1 MISYFVR
8 QGDNGNG
15 NCDRVLEVGK
25 NLFTGEDNF
34 KEALGSLT
42 SLEAD
47 LLLISASV
55 FAVDRATVR
64 GEREDIT
71 REIELQIPVVNS
83 GRLEPLTT
91 QIEEI
96 LRNLSHDTWIIK
108 LRQVSGNPETDVQ
121 CGEQGGR
128 TLLFSGGLDSLA
140 AAIEFGN
147 QEKTLQLVSHI
158 TKNSTTDQAQKRLAV
173 CLKDHGLN
181 LPHHQFFVSSSSQ
194 NVGPSQFKHDIEPT
208 QRTRSFLFLVLGALV
223 ARQAGHS
230 EVVYL
235 AENGQM
241 AIHLPL
247 TQGRIGAF
255 STHTA
260 DPNVLVGMED
270 FLSDALDM
278 PLKILNPYVHLTK
291 AEVVKKVINFSPDML
306 QVANSCWASAR
317 ARARFGGGIT
327 HCGACI
333 PCFIRRIAIEYSIS
347 EDPTAYGRDCWRE
360 EISQLGPK
368 DDGRRHIADLAE
380 FIVRIESLS
389 SEDIKFEWPE
399 LFSPNINDTEVIEM
413 YKRFS
418 KEARIVLSR
427 YSALEPFL
435 S

>member
-1 MISYFVR
+1 MISYFVCR
-8 QGDNGNG
+8 GDNGDG
-15 NCDRVLEVGK
+15 NCDRVLEVGR

-34 KEALGSLT
+34 KEAFGSLT
-42 SLEAD
+42 SLESD
-47 LLLISASV
+47 LLLISASI
-55 FAVDRATVR
+55 FAADRATVR

-83 GRLEPLTT
+83 GRLEALTT

-108 LRQVSGNPETDVQ
+108 LRQVSGNPEWGVQ
-121 CGEQGGR
+121 SGKEGGR

-140 AAIEFGN
+140 AAIEFGK

-158 TKNSTTDQAQKRLAV
+158 TRNSTTVQAQRKLAA
-173 CLKDHGLN
+173 CLKDHGRD
-181 LPHHQFFVSSSSQ
+181 LPHHQFFVSSRSS
-194 NVGPSQFKHDIEPT
+194 GPSQFNHAIEDT
-208 QRTRSFLFLVLGALV
+208 QRTRSFLFLVLGALA

-230 EVVYL
+230 EVLYL

-247 TQGRIGAF
+247 TQARIGAF

-260 DPNVLVGMED
+260 HPDVLVGMEA
-270 FLSDALDM
+270 FLSKALDT
-278 PLKILNPYVHLTK
+278 PFKLLNPYVHLTK
-291 AEVVKKVINFSPDML
+291 AEVVKKIIDFSGDMI
-306 QVANSCWASAR
+306 QATNSCWRSAHL
-317 ARARFGGGIT
+317 GGGIT
-327 HCGACI
+327 HCGECI

-368 DDGRRHIADLAE
+368 DNGRRHIVDLAE

-389 SEDIKFEWPE
+389 PEDIRFEWPE
-399 LFSPNINDTEVIEM
+399 LYSSNINDTEVIAM

-418 KEARIVLSR
+418 KEARVVLSR
-427 YSALEPFL
+427 YSTLESIL

>member
-8 QGDNGNG
+8 QGDNGDG
-15 NCDRVLEVGK
+15 NCDRVLEVGR
-25 NLFTGEDNF
+25 NLFTGEDDF
-34 KEALGSLT
+34 KEPFRPLT

-55 FAVDRATVR
+55 FAADRATVR

-91 QIEEI
+91 QIEKI

-108 LRQVSGNPETDVQ
+108 LRQVSGTPEKVVQ
-121 CGEQGGR
+121 CGERDGR

-140 AAIEFGN
+140 AAVEFGK
-147 QEKTLQLVSHI
+147 QEKNLQLVSHI
-158 TKNSTTDQAQKRLAV
+158 TRNRTTDQAQRKLAA
-173 CLKDHGLN
+173 CLKDHRLD
-181 LPHHQFFVSSSSQ
+181 LPHHQFFVSSSSRQ
-194 NVGPSQFKHDIEPT
+194 VGPSQFKHDMEDT
-208 QRTRSFLFLVLGALV
+208 QRTRSFLFLVLGALA
-223 ARQAGHS
+223 ARHAGHS

-260 DPNVLVGMED
+260 HPNVLVGMEA

-306 QVANSCWASAR
+306 QVANSCWRSAR
-317 ARARFGGGIT
+317 PFGGGFT
-327 HCGACI
+327 HCGECI
-333 PCFIRRIAIEYSIS
+333 PCFIRRIAIEYSIA
-347 EDPTAYGRDCWRE
+347 EDPTAYRRDCWRE

-368 DDGRRHIADLAE
+368 DDGRRHIVDLAE

-399 LFSPNINDTEVIEM
+399 LYSSNINDTEVIEM

>member
-8 QGDNGNG
+8 RGDNEDG
-15 NCDRVLEVGK
+15 NCDRVLEVGR
-25 NLFTGEDNF
+25 NLFTGEDDF
-34 KEALGSLT
+34 KEAFGPLT
-42 SLEAD
+42 SLEVD

-55 FAVDRATVR
+55 FAADRATVR
-64 GEREDIT
+64 GERENIT

-83 GRLEPLTT
+83 GRLESLTK

-108 LRQVSGNPETDVQ
+108 LRQVPGKPEKDVQ
-121 CGEQGGR
+121 CDEESGR

-140 AAIEFGN
+140 AAIEFGKG
-147 QEKTLQLVSHI
+147 EKTLQLVSHI
-158 TKNSTTDQAQKRLAV
+158 TRNSTTVQAQRKLAA
-173 CLKDHGLN
+173 CLKDRGLD
-181 LPHHQFFVSSSSQ
+181 LPHHQFFVSSRSS
-194 NVGPSQFKHDIEPT
+194 GPSQFNHAIEDT
-208 QRTRSFLFLVLGALV
+208 QRTRSFLFLVLGALA
-223 ARQAGHS
+223 ARQAGHA

-247 TQGRIGAF
+247 TQARIGAF

-260 DPNVLVGMED
+260 HPDVLVGMEA
-270 FLSDALDM
+270 FLSQALDT
-278 PLKILNPYVHLTK
+278 PFKILNPYVHLTK
-291 AEVVKKVINFSPDML
+291 AEVVKKIINFSPDML
-306 QVANSCWASAR
+306 QVANSCWRSAHL
-317 ARARFGGGIT
+317 GHGIT
-327 HCGACI
+327 HCGECI

-360 EISQLGPK
+360 EISQLGPT
-368 DDGRRHIADLAE
+368 DNGRRHIVDLAE

-389 SEDIKFEWPE
+389 SEDIRFEWPE
-399 LFSPNINDTEVIEM
+399 LYSSNINYTEVIAM

-418 KEARIVLSR
+418 KEARIVLNR
-427 YSALEPFL
+427 YSTLESLL

>member
-25 NLFTGEDNF
+25 NLFTGEDSF
-34 KEALGSLT
+34 KEVFGPLT

-55 FAVDRATVR
+55 FAADRATAR
-64 GEREDIT
+64 GKREDIT

-83 GRLEPLTT
+83 GRLEPLTK
-91 QIEEI
+91 QIEKI
-96 LRNLSHDTWIIK
+96 LRILSHDTWIIK
-108 LRQVSGNPETDVQ
+108 LRQVSGNPEKDVQ
-121 CGEQGGR
+121 YDEEGGR

-140 AAIEFGN
+140 AAIEFGK
-147 QEKTLQLVSHI
+147 QEKTLQLVSDI
-158 TKNSTTDQAQKRLAV
+158 THNRTTNQAQIKLAA
-173 CLKDHGLN
+173 CLKDHGLD
-181 LPHHQFFVSSSSQ
+181 LPHHQFFVSSSSRQ
-194 NVGPSQFKHDIEPT
+194 VGPNHFKHAAEDS
-208 QRTRSFLFLVLGALV
+208 QRTRSFLFLVLGALA
-223 ARQAGHS
+223 ARHAGHS

-247 TQGRIGAF
+247 THGRIGAF

-260 DPNVLVGMED
+260 HPNVLVGMEA
-270 FLSDALDM
+270 FLSKAFKRSF
-278 PLKILNPYVHLTK
+278 KILNPYVHLTK
-291 AEVVKKVINFSPDML
+291 AQVVKKVINFSQDML
-306 QVANSCWASAR
+306 EVANSCWRS
-317 ARARFGGGIT
+317 ARFGGDIT
-327 HCGACI
+327 HCGECI

-347 EDPTAYGRDCWRE
+347 EDPTAYGKDCWGA
-360 EISQLGPK
+360 EIGQPGP
-368 DDGRRHIADLAE
+368 DNIGRRNIADLAE
-380 FIVRIESLS
+380 FILRIESSS
-389 SEDIKFEWPE
+389 SEDIKSEWPE
-399 LFSPNINDTEVIEM
+399 LYSSNINETEVIAM

>member
-8 QGDNGNG
+8 REDNGDG
-15 NCDRVLEVGK
+15 NCDRILQVGK
-25 NLFTGEDNF
+25 NLFTGENNF
-34 KEALGSLT
+34 KEAFGSLT
-42 SLEAD
+42 SLESD
-47 LLLISASV
+47 LLLISASI
-55 FAVDRATVR
+55 FAADRATVR

-71 REIELQIPVVNS
+71 REIELHIPVTNS
-83 GRLEPLTT
+83 GRLESLTT

-108 LRQVSGNPETDVQ
+108 LRQVSGNPERDVQ
-121 CGEQGGR
+121 SGKEGGR

-140 AAIEFGN
+140 AAIEFG
-147 QEKTLQLVSHI
+147 QREKTLQLVSHI
-158 TKNSTTDQAQKRLAV
+158 TWNQTTNQAQKKLAAD
-173 CLKDHGLN
+173 LKNHGLD

-194 NVGPSQFKHDIEPT
+194 KVGPSQFKHDREDT
-208 QRTRSFLFLVLGALV
+208 QRTRSFLFLVLGALA
-223 ARQAGHS
+223 ARQRGHS

-260 DPNVLVGMED
+260 HPNILVGMEE
-270 FLSDALDM
+270 FLSEALNI
-278 PLKILNPYVHLTK
+278 PFKILNPYVHLTK

-306 QVANSCWASAR
+306 QVANSCWRSAR
-317 ARARFGGGIT
+317 LGGDVT

-333 PCFIRRIAIEYSIS
+333 PCFIRRIAVEYSMFK
-347 EDPTAYGRDCWRE
+347 DPTAYGRDCWRE

-368 DDGRRHIADLAE
+368 DDGRRHIVDLTE
-380 FIVRIESLS
+380 FILRIESLS

-399 LFSPNINDTEVIEM
+399 LYSPNINDTEVIAM

>member
-8 QGDNGNG
+8 RGDSEDG
-15 NCDRVLEVGK
+15 NCDRVFEVGN
-25 NLFTGEDNF
+25 NLFTGETGF
-34 KEALGSLT
+34 KEIFGQLT

-55 FAVDRATVR
+55 FAADRATAR

-83 GRLEPLTT
+83 GRLSPLTT
-91 QIEEI
+91 QIEKI
-96 LRNLSHDTWIIK
+96 LRDLSHDTWIIK
-108 LRQVSGNPETDVQ
+108 LRQVSGNPEKDVQ
-121 CGEQGGR
+121 YGEEGGR

-140 AAIEFGN
+140 AAIEFGK

-158 TKNSTTDQAQKRLAV
+158 TKNTTTNQAQKKLV
-173 CLKDHGLN
+173 TCLKDHGLD

-208 QRTRSFLFLVLGALV
+208 QRTHSFLFLVLGALV

-247 TQGRIGAF
+247 THGRIGAF

-260 DPNVLVGMED
+260 DPDVLVGMED
-270 FLSDALDM
+270 FLSKALKKSF
-278 PLKILNPYVHLTK
+278 KILNPYVHLTK
-291 AEVVKKVINFSPDML
+291 AEVVKKVINFSPDMI

-317 ARARFGGGIT
+317 LGGGIT
-327 HCGACI
+327 HCGECI
-333 PCFIRRIAIEYSIS
+333 PCFIRRIAIECSIS
-347 EDPTAYGRDCWRE
+347 EDPTAYGKDCWGE
-360 EISQLGPK
+360 EIGQPGPENT
-368 DDGRRHIADLAE
+368 GRRNIADLAE

-389 SEDIKFEWPE
+389 SEDIKFEWPK
-399 LFSPNINDTEVIEM
+399 LYSPNINDTEVIAM

-418 KEARIVLSR
+418 KEAWIVLSR
-427 YSALEPFL
+427 YPALEPFL

>member
-8 QGDNGNG
+8 RGDNGDG
-15 NCDRVLEVGK
+15 NCDRVLEVGR

-34 KEALGSLT
+34 KEAFGSLT
-42 SLEAD
+42 SLESD
-47 LLLISASV
+47 LLLISASI
-55 FAVDRATVR
+55 FAADRATAR

-83 GRLEPLTT
+83 GRLEALTT

-108 LRQVSGNPETDVQ
+108 LRQVSGNPEWGVQ
-121 CGEQGGR
+121 SGKEGGR

-140 AAIEFGN
+140 AAIEFGK

-158 TKNSTTDQAQKRLAV
+158 TRNSTTVQAQRKLAA
-173 CLKDHGLN
+173 CLKDHGLD
-181 LPHHQFFVSSSSQ
+181 LPHHQFFVSSRSS
-194 NVGPSQFKHDIEPT
+194 GPSQFNHAIEDT
-208 QRTRSFLFLVLGALV
+208 QRTRSFLFLVLGALA

-230 EVVYL
+230 EVLYL

-247 TQGRIGAF
+247 TQARIGAF

-260 DPNVLVGMED
+260 HPDVLVGMEA
-270 FLSDALDM
+270 FLSKALDT
-278 PLKILNPYVHLTK
+278 PFKLLNPYVHLTK
-291 AEVVKKVINFSPDML
+291 AEVVKKIIDFSGDMI
-306 QVANSCWASAR
+306 QTANSCWRSAHL
-317 ARARFGGGIT
+317 GSDIT
-327 HCGACI
+327 HCGECI

-368 DDGRRHIADLAE
+368 DNGRRHIVDLAE

-389 SEDIKFEWPE
+389 PEDIKFEWPE
-399 LFSPNINDTEVIEM
+399 LYSSNINDTEVIAM

-427 YSALEPFL
+427 YSTLESIL

>member
-8 QGDNGNG
+8 RGDNGDG
-15 NCDRVLEVGK
+15 NCDRVFEVGN
-25 NLFTGEDNF
+25 NLFTGETDF
-34 KEALGSLT
+34 KEAFGPLT

-55 FAVDRATVR
+55 FAADRATAR

-71 REIELQIPVVNS
+71 REIELLIPVVNS
-83 GRLEPLTT
+83 GRLSPLTK

-108 LRQVSGNPETDVQ
+108 LRQVSGNPEEDVQ
-121 CGEQGGR
+121 CGEERGL

-140 AAIEFGN
+140 AAIEFGK

-158 TKNSTTDQAQKRLAV
+158 TRNPTTNQAQRKLAA
-173 CLKDHGLN
+173 CLKDHGLD
-181 LPHHQFFVSSSSQ
+181 LPHHQFYVSSQSS
-194 NVGPSQFKHDIEPT
+194 GPSQFKHDIENS
-208 QRTRSFLFLVLGALV
+208 QRTRSFLFLILGALV
-223 ARQAGHS
+223 ARRAGHI

-260 DPNVLVGMED
+260 HPDILVGMKA
-270 FLSDALDM
+270 FLSEALNRSF
-278 PLKILNPYVHLTK
+278 KILNPYVHLTK
-291 AEVVKKVINFSPDML
+291 AEVVKKVINFSPDMI
-306 QVANSCWASAR
+306 QVANSCWRSAR
-317 ARARFGGGIT
+317 LGGGIT
-327 HCGACI
+327 HCGECI
-333 PCFIRRIAIEYSIS
+333 PCFIRRIAIEYLIS
-347 EDPTAYGRDCWRE
+347 EDPTAYGKDCWGE
-360 EISQLGPK
+360 EIGQP
-368 DDGRRHIADLAE
+368 DPENTGRRNIADLTE
-380 FIVRIESLS
+380 FIVRIERS
-389 SEDIKFEWPE
+389 STEDIKFEWPE
-399 LFSPNINDTEVIEM
+399 LYSRNINDTEVIEM

-418 KEARIVLSR
+418 KEARTVLSR